1 MASSVVQQLKRLWTA
16 WKSLA
21 RTVGNFQAR
30 VLLTLI
36 YATIVLPFGLMARLF
51 SDHLH
56 TKNRPTKWG
65 DRPPEVHDLNWAR
78 RQ

>member
-1 MASSVVQQLKRLWTA
+1 MANPVVRQLTRLWTA
-16 WKSLA
+16 WKSVA
-21 RTVGNFQAR
+21 RVIGNFQAR

-36 YATIVLPFGLMARLF
+36 YATVVLPFGLMTRLF

-56 TKNRPTKWG
+56 IKNRPTKWG
-65 DRPPEVHDLNWAR
+65 ERPPEVHDLIWAR